1 MRRIKLYDTTLRD
14 GAQSEGITYSLID
27 KVRITEKLDILG
39 IDYIEGGWP
48 SSNPKDMQF
57 FRRMSK
63 KGLSHAQLVAF
74 GSTRR
79 AGVTAR
85 HDKNLQGILKS
96 EVKTATLFG
105 KTWPLHVKSVLRT
118 TLDENLKMIYDSI
131 QFLLKHKL
139 IVFYDAEH
147 FFNAYEEN
155 ADYALRCLRA
165 AQEAGASFLILCDT
179 NGGALPQQIDRV
191 IRKIKP
197 NLNAELGIHC
207 HNDAGLAV
215 ANSLLAVEAG
225 CNMVHG
231 TINGYGERCGN
242 ADLIPIIANLKL
254 KLGLGCI
261 PEEQLKSLTEVSYF
275 VSEISNMRHMSNQPY
290 VGDSAFAHKGGVHIN
305 AVMKDPASYEHVNPE
320 SVGNRR
326 RILVSELAGKSGI
339 LIRAKDMK
347 LGLAKND
354 PKIKKIYKLLQS
366 LELKGYH
373 FEAAEGSFELLL
385 KKALGKVGEY
395 FHLEGFR
402 VVVNKEK
409 NKKITSEAIIKL
421 RVKNKLEHTA
431 ADGDGPV
438 NALDNALRKAL
449 DNFYPTLAKMH
460 LSDFKVRILDEKAG
474 TAAVTRV
481 IIQSQDEKD
490 NWNTIGVSENII
502 EASWQALSDSIDG
515 RFCCMS
521 VIITCVPVFLFL
533 DDFGFSIVNLTRS
546 LWLP

>member
-1 MRRIKLYDTTLRD
+1 MRSIKLYDTTLRD

-27 KVRITEKLDILG
+27 KMRIAEKLDQLG

-48 SSNPKDMQF
+48 GSNPKDMQF
-57 FRRMSK
+57 FKRMNK
-63 KGLSHAQLVAF
+63 KRTSHAQLVAF

-79 AGVTAR
+79 AGTAVNR
-85 HDKNLQGILKS
+85 DKNLLAMLKS
-96 EVKTATLFG
+96 QARVVTIFG
-105 KTWPLHVKSVLRT
+105 KTWPLHVKAVLHT
-118 TLDENLKMIYDSI
+118 TLQENLKMIFDSI
-131 QFLLKHKL
+131 QFLVKNQLT
-139 IVFYDAEH
+139 VFYDAEH
-147 FFNAYEEN
+147 FFDAYREN
-155 ADYALRCLRA
+155 PGYALRCLQA
-165 AQEAGASFLILCDT
+165 AQHAGASYLVLCDT
-179 NGGALPQQIDRV
+179 NGGTLPTQISQIV
-191 IRKIKP
+191 HEIKP
-197 NLNAELGIHC
+197 KITVSLGIHC

-225 CNMVHG
+225 CDMVQG

-242 ADLIPIIANLKL
+242 ADLLPIIANLKL
-254 KLGLGCI
+254 KMGYGCI
-261 PEEQLKSLTEVSYF
+261 SDEKLKSLTEVSYF
-275 VSEISNMRHMSNQPY
+275 VSETSNTRHMNNQPY

-305 AVMKDPASYEHVNPE
+305 AIMKNPLSYEHINPE
-320 SVGNRR
+320 LVGNRR

-339 LIRAKDMK
+339 LIRAKDLRFDLSK
-347 LGLAKND
+347 GDLKT
-354 PKIKKIYKLLQS
+354 KKIYKLLQS

-395 FHLEGFR
+395 FHLQGFR
-402 VVVNKEK
+402 VVVNKQA

-421 RVKNKLEHTA
+421 KIKNKIEHTA

-449 DNFYPTLAKMH
+449 KDFYPTLAKMH

-490 NWNTIGVSENII
+490 TWNTIGVSENII
-502 EASWQALSDSIDG
+502 EASWQALSDSIEYKLLKDG
-515 RFCCMS
+515 
-521 VIITCVPVFLFL
+521 
-533 DDFGFSIVNLTRS
+533 IV
-546 LWLP
+546 